1 MKNIIIYGSDERFV
15 KMLKLE
21 CDELFGTLES
31 FNVYT
36 VNALRENSL
45 QALYELIFTKL
56 QDGDKYFIGESD
68 AIERRDERN
77 LHKLL
82 ANFEKNDIHFVLYGK
97 GASSADPVQYEHM
110 HGFFRMPFS
119 VDDFLRCVYSMI
131 FSKKEPE
138 NDSEIKIANTQP
150 TLDDK
155 LFTVALSGKKCV
167 LSPREFELF
176 KVLYEKSG
184 EAVSRS
190 ELNRAVWKSEGNTNV
205 CDVYINYLRNRLKNA
220 GIPISIQTVRG
231 VGYKCAN

>member
-21 CDELFGTLES
+21 CDELFGTLGA
-31 FNVYT
+31 FGVYT

-45 QALYELIFTKL
+45 QALYELTFTKL
-56 QDGDKYFIGESD
+56 QGNERYFIGESD

-82 ANFEKNDIHFVLYGK
+82 ANFEKNDISFVLYGK
-97 GASSADPVQYEHM
+97 GVSTADPVQYIHM

-119 VDDFLRCVYSMI
+119 VDEFLKCAYSMI

-138 NDSEIKIANTQP
+138 NDSKVKTINTQP
-150 TLDDK
+150 TLDNK
-155 LFTVALSGKKCV
+155 LFTIALNGKKCL

-176 KVLYEKSG
+176 KALYEKHG
-184 EAVSRS
+184 DAVSRS
-190 ELNRAVWKSEGNTNV
+190 ELNRAVWRNESNTNV
-205 CDVYINYLRNRLKNA
+205 CDVYINYLRNKLKSA
-220 GIPISIQTVRG
+220 GIPITIQTVRG
-231 VGYKCAN
+231 VGYRMM